1 MFIRFGGLVS
11 LLAIAVWLW
20 AIFDSITAPAD
31 RIRLL
36 PKAVW
41 VILVLLFMDLG
52 AIAWFVL
59 GRPRSQS
66 GTGVTLRQRAGG
78 RVGTGPSN
86 SGPPRR
92 SLAPDDD
99 PEFLRRLGDRTRR
112 DQPGS
117 GDEPTR

>member
-41 VILVLLFMDLG
+41 VILVLLFADLG

-59 GRPRSQS
+59 GRPRAQS
-66 GTGVTLRQRAGG
+66 GTGASVPQRTIG
-78 RVGTGPSN
+78 RLGPGASN
-86 SGPPRR
+86 APPVRR

-99 PEFLRRLGDRTRR
+99 PEFLRRLGDQTRR
-112 DQPGS
+112 DRPAG
-117 GDEPTR
+117 GDDPTG